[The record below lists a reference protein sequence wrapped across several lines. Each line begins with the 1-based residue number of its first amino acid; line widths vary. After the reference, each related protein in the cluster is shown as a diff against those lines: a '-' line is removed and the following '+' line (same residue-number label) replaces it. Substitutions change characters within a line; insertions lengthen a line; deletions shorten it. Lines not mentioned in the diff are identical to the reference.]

1 MTAVE
6 VEAAPHTSAPSA
18 PRTRLPLRTVAIML
32 LTVSAATRLLWT
44 SLSANGLNL
53 VDLRVYVD
61 GSAALADNQ
70 LYEFS
75 TSFGSPDFAL
85 PFTYPPFAA
94 LLFYPLH
101 HLPFTVVGLAW
112 QVATIGAM
120 YLVVRISFELIDS
133 ALDDTAKGDKRPDRR
148 NATMIWCAVALWT
161 EPVRTTLEC
170 GQVNVFIVAAVLAA
184 ARSARWWISGAL
196 VGLVAGVKLT
206 PAISGL
212 YFPAQAAS
220 GDRRVVGGRVRR
232 DDRPEFRPHRQPV
245 TRLLHESDRRRNQDR
260 SSRVGRES
268 VAARGV
274 EPVGRIR
281 RRDWSGV
288 ARRGVGRG
296 CPCRVG
302 LARAR
307 CLGRAR
313 CVARRAVPR
322 VGRLADLVGAPLGV
336 GDAVAHLAELR
347 TAAAS
352 TRRASAGLV
361 LVCRHSSGSSVG
373 IDPGSALGVGH
384 LTPWCSGLARCGERD
399 RRGSVV
405 RLARRDPMVRC
416 AQPSAIRSIARA
428 SATSSSVSPPS
439 ECVDSV
445 NVTLRQRISISG

>member
-6 VEAAPHTSAPSA
+6 VEAALHTSAPSA
-18 PRTRLPLRTVAIML
+18 PRTRLPLRTVAIIL

-44 SLSANGLNL
+44 ALSANGLNL

-120 YLVVRISFELIDS
+120 YLVVRISFELIDT

-212 YFPAQAAS
+212 YFLLRRRPATVGWSAVAFAATIGLSFALIGNQSRDYFTNLIGDATRIGPVGSVANQSLRGALSRLAGYDVGTGPAWLVGVAIAVVLAALAWRALAAS
-220 GDRRVVGGRVRR
+220 DALGALLVVQFLGLVVSPISWAHHWVWVTPLLIWLSYGPMRHRRGARALAWYWFAATALGVPWALTLVQTSVW
-232 DDRPEFRPHRQPV
+232 DISRPGVLAWLGAVNVIGVAAWFV
-245 TRLLHESDRRRNQDR
+245 WLGATRWTGVLSLR
-260 SSRVGRES
+260 RVGRS
-268 VAARGV
+268 P
-274 EPVGRIR
+274 EP
-281 RRDWSGV
+281 
-288 ARRGVGRG
+288 
-296 CPCRVG
+296 
-302 LARAR
+302 
-307 CLGRAR
+307 
-313 CVARRAVPR
+313 
-322 VGRLADLVGAPLGV
+322 AP
-336 GDAVAHLAELR
+336 H
-347 TAAAS
+347 
-352 TRRASAGLV
+352 
-361 LVCRHSSGSSVG
+361 
-373 IDPGSALGVGH
+373 P
-384 LTPWCSGLARCGERD
+384 
-399 RRGSVV
+399 V
-405 RLARRDPMVRC
+405 R
-416 AQPSAIRSIARA
+416 
-428 SATSSSVSPPS
+428 
-439 ECVDSV
+439 
-445 NVTLRQRISISG
+445 